1 MEKESYP
8 MQTSRR
14 SYSGFSNILCRSK
27 RMTRTCLLL
36 YLLLIILSD
45 GAFAGSRIKDIAHFS
60 GVRSNSLAGYGL
72 VVGLKGTGD
81 KQQTFFTQ
89 QSLINMLDRYG
100 VNITS
105 IGSQAIMVK
114 NIAAVMVTSDL
125 PPFERPGSKI
135 DVTVSSIGDAT
146 SLQGGILLQ
155 TPLLGPDGN
164 AYAVAQGPLVLG
176 GFSAGNDA
184 TGVTVNHPTVGRIA
198 NGATVERP
206 VTTGLPETVDT
217 LDLELDRTD
226 FTNVGRVAQ
235 AVNNAFG
242 EAIASALD
250 GRSVR
255 LSLPLDYR
263 RRPVEFIA
271 AVEAVSVE
279 MDAKAKV
286 VVNERT
292 GTVIIGSDVTISPV
306 SISHGNLSIQIE
318 TQFNVSQPQPFSQGQ
333 TTVTPDQKI
342 KAQEEKSNFVTLGK
356 NATVEDL
363 IRALNALGVTPR
375 DTIAI
380 LEALKSAGALQ
391 AELEVI

>member
-1 MEKESYP
+1 
-8 MQTSRR
+8 MQTSRHFYPR
-14 SYSGFSNILCRSK
+14 FSNTYSRFNYMSRISILAVF
-27 RMTRTCLLL
+27 LLVGWWQPV
-36 YLLLIILSD
+36 S
-45 GAFAGSRIKDIAHFS
+45 ASSRIKDVAHFT
-60 GVRSNSLAGYGL
+60 GVRNNTIAGYGL

-89 QSLINMLDRYG
+89 QSLVNMLDRYG
-100 VNITS
+100 VNIS
-105 IGSQAIMVK
+105 GIGTQAIMVK
-114 NIAAVMVTSDL
+114 NVAAVMVTADL
-125 PPFERPGSKI
+125 PAFERPGSKI

-155 TPLLGPDGN
+155 TPLQGPDGN
-164 AYAVAQGPLVLG
+164 AYAVAQGALVLG

-198 NGATVERP
+198 NGGTVERA
-206 VTTGLPETVDT
+206 VVTGLPQTVDT

-242 EAIASALD
+242 RTIASALD

-255 LSLPLDYR
+255 LSLPSEYR
-263 RRPVEFIA
+263 QRPVEFIA
-271 AVEAVSVE
+271 AVEAVSVD

-318 TQFNVSQPQPFSQGQ
+318 TQFNVSQPQPLSQGQ
-333 TTVTPDQKI
+333 TTVTPDQKV
-342 KAQEEKSNFVTLGK
+342 KAQEQKSNFVTLGK

-380 LEALKSAGALQ
+380 LEALKAAGALQ

>member
-1 MEKESYP
+1 M
-8 MQTSRR
+8 RR
-14 SYSGFSNILCRSK
+14 ISILAGF
-27 RMTRTCLLL
+27 
-36 YLLLIILSD
+36 LLIGLWQPV
-45 GAFAGSRIKDIAHFS
+45 FASSRIKDIAHFT
-60 GVRSNSLAGYGL
+60 GVRNNSLTGYGL
-72 VVGLKGTGD
+72 VTGLKGTGD
-81 KQQTFFTQ
+81 KQQTIFTQ
-89 QSLINMLDRYG
+89 QMLKNMLDRSG
-100 VNITS
+100 LNLDNQVIRVQN
-105 IGSQAIMVK
+105 V
-114 NIAAVMVTSDL
+114 AAVVVTADL
-125 PPFERPGSKI
+125 PAFERPGSKI
-135 DVTVSSIGDAT
+135 DVTVSSIGDAA
-146 SLQGGILLQ
+146 SLQGGILMQ
-155 TPLLGPDGN
+155 TVLLGPDGN
-164 AYAVAQGPLVLG
+164 VYAVAQGALVLG

-198 NGATVERP
+198 NGATVERS
-206 VTTGLPETVDT
+206 VVMGLPQIVDT

-242 EAIASALD
+242 ETLASPLD

-255 LSLPLDYR
+255 LSLPPDYR
-263 RRPVEFIA
+263 RRAVQFIA
-271 AVEAVSVE
+271 AVEAVSVD
-279 MDAKAKV
+279 MDSKAKV

-318 TQFNVSQPQPFSQGQ
+318 TQFNVSQPQPLSQGQ
-333 TTVTPDQKI
+333 TTVTPDQKV
-342 KAQEEKSNFVTLGK
+342 KAQEQKGNFVTLGK

-391 AELEVI
+391 AELEII

>member
-1 MEKESYP
+1 M
-8 MQTSRR
+8 RR
-14 SYSGFSNILCRSK
+14 ISFLAGF
-27 RMTRTCLLL
+27 
-36 YLLLIILSD
+36 LLIWWWQPVS
-45 GAFAGSRIKDIAHFS
+45 ASSRIKDVAHFT
-60 GVRSNSLAGYGL
+60 GVRNNSLTGYGL

-81 KQQTFFTQ
+81 KQQTVFTQ
-89 QSLINMLDRYG
+89 QTLKNMLDRFG
-100 VNITS
+100 LNLDNQVIRV
-105 IGSQAIMVK
+105 Q
-114 NIAAVMVTSDL
+114 NIAAVVVTADL
-125 PPFERPGSKI
+125 PAFERPGSKI
-135 DVTVSSIGDAT
+135 DVTVSSIGDAA
-146 SLQGGILLQ
+146 SLQGGVLMQ
-155 TPLLGPDGN
+155 TPLFGPDGN
-164 AYAVAQGPLVLG
+164 VYAVAQGPLVLG

-198 NGATVERP
+198 NGATVERQ
-206 VTTGLPETVDT
+206 VVTGLPQIVDT

-242 EAIASALD
+242 LTIATALD

-255 LSLPLDYR
+255 LSLPSDYR
-263 RRPVEFIA
+263 QRPVEFIA
-271 AVEAVSVE
+271 AVEAVSVD
-279 MDAKAKV
+279 MDSKAKV

-333 TTVTPDQKI
+333 TTVTPDQKV
-342 KAQEEKSNFVTLGK
+342 KAEEQKSNFVTLGK

>member
-1 MEKESYP
+1 
-8 MQTSRR
+8 MQTNRHFCPRSSNTYYRFNYMRR
-14 SYSGFSNILCRSK
+14 FWVLAGF
-27 RMTRTCLLL
+27 
-36 YLLLIILSD
+36 LLIGWWQPAS
-45 GAFAGSRIKDIAHFS
+45 ATSRIKDVAHFT
-60 GVRSNSLAGYGL
+60 GVRNNSLAGYGL

-81 KQQTFFTQ
+81 RQQTFFTQ

-100 VNITS
+100 VNIS
-105 IGSQAIMVK
+105 NIGSQAMMVK
-114 NIAAVMVTSDL
+114 NVAAVMVTADL
-125 PPFERPGSKI
+125 PAYERPGSKI
-135 DVTVSSIGDAT
+135 DVTVSSIGDAA
-146 SLQGGILLQ
+146 SLQGGILLP
-155 TPLLGPDGN
+155 TPLQGPDGN
-164 AYAVAQGPLVLG
+164 VYAVAQGPLVLG
-176 GFSAGNDA
+176 GFSAGNEA

-198 NGATVERP
+198 NGGTVERP
-206 VTTGLPETVDT
+206 VTIGLPQTVET

-235 AVNNAFG
+235 AVNIAFG
-242 EAIASALD
+242 RTIASALD

-255 LSLPLDYR
+255 LWLPPDYR
-263 RRPVEFIA
+263 QRPVEFIA
-271 AVEAVSVE
+271 AVEAVSVD
-279 MDAKAKV
+279 MDTKAKV

-318 TQFNVSQPQPFSQGQ
+318 TQFNVSQPQPLSQGQ
-333 TTVTPDQKI
+333 TTVTPDQKV
-342 KAQEEKSNFVTLGK
+342 KAQEQKSNFVTLGK